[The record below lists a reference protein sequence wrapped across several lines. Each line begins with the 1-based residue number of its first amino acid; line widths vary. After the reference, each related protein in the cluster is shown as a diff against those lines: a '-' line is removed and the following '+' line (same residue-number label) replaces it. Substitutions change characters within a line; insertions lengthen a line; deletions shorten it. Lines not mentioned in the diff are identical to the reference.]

1 MGEDG
6 FVIVTAAHS
15 EHDASYV
22 VVDVAEAHLELVAE
36 VYVVVVVVAISMIAT
51 EEYVVDFI
59 VVGDS
64 AFAVMVVEHTK
75 FVKKLNRL

>member
-1 MGEDG
+1 MEGKLYNWAKH
-6 FVIVTAAHS
+6 I
-15 EHDASYV
+15 
-22 VVDVAEAHLELVAE
+22 
-36 VYVVVVVVAISMIAT
+36 VVAISTIAT